1 MPAAP
6 ICASLTEKYAGESG
20 ELAQRKASNPKEIRT
35 NPPAL
40 SDLTNLLRRRTK
52 RVRTPSGI
60 VRCYQRKGRDRGR
73 AHSLGARFG
82 LHRNLAPY

>member
-1 MPAAP
+1 
-6 ICASLTEKYAGESG
+6 
-20 ELAQRKASNPKEIRT
+20 
-35 NPPAL
+35 L
-40 SDLTNLLRRRTK
+40 SDLTNLLRRPTK

-60 VRCYQRKGRDRGR
+60 ARCYQKRGSDRGR